1 MVVTDMA
8 LDADLKAL
16 IDLQAADSRITE
28 IEREK
33 AHLPEAIE
41 AVRQEVVTS
50 LAEYEASSREVELL
64 EARHAAIQRER
75 EEEEERLAHT
85 QERLPN
91 ITTQKAYYA
100 VLKEVENSERV
111 LAALAEE
118 GGQIDAE
125 LGELH
130 ASLAKVKKGMK
141 GEEKLFEKRKA
152 EMEAEFAHLDKEFAT
167 LRKQRD
173 KAVAAVAPKALSR
186 YKRIA
191 SRRAPLVVVEVRD
204 GRCTGCHIKLPPQLY
219 VDVKRNDRI
228 HLCGQC
234 NRILYYRE
242 ENGED

>member
-1 MVVTDMA
+1 MVTDMA
-8 LDADLKAL
+8 VDADLKAL
-16 IDLQAADSRITE
+16 IELQAADSRIVE

-50 LAEYEASSREVELL
+50 LAEYEAFSREVALL
-64 EARHAAIQRER
+64 EERRAAIQRER
-75 EEEEERLAHT
+75 AEEEERLAHT
-85 QERLPN
+85 QERLPH

-100 VLKEVENSERV
+100 LLKEVETSER
-111 LAALAEE
+111 ALESLREE
-118 GGQIDAE
+118 GSRIDAE
-125 LGELH
+125 LAELH
-130 ASLAKVKKGMK
+130 AKLEEVKKGME
-141 GEEKLFEKRKA
+141 GEEALFEQRRE
-152 EMEAEFAHLDKEFAT
+152 EMEAEFAHLDKELEA
-167 LRKQRD
+167 LRKQRE

-234 NRILYYRE
+234 NRILYYR
-242 ENGED
+242 GEDGEG

>member
-1 MVVTDMA
+1 MVTELAVH
-8 LDADLKAL
+8 ADLKAL
-16 IDLQAADSRITE
+16 IELQAADSRISE

-41 AVRQEVVTS
+41 AMRREVVTS
-50 LAEYEASSREVELL
+50 LAEYEASRGEMELL
-64 EARHAAIQRER
+64 ETRHAAIRRER
-75 EEEEERLAHT
+75 EVEEERLAHT

-118 GGQIDAE
+118 GSQIDAD
-125 LGELH
+125 
-130 ASLAKVKKGMK
+130 LAKLRVTLAEVKTRMK
-141 GEEKLFEKRKA
+141 GEEKLFEQRKA
-152 EMEAEFAHLDKEFAT
+152 EMEAKFAHLDKEFAA
-167 LRKQRD
+167 LGKQRD
-173 KAVAAVAPKALSR
+173 KAVAAATPKALSR

-204 GRCTGCHIKLPPQLY
+204 GRCTGCHIQLPPQLY

-228 HLCGQC
+228 RLCGQC
-234 NRILYYRE
+234 HRILYYRE
-242 ENGED
+242 EEGAE

>member
-1 MVVTDMA
+1 MVTDMA
-8 LDADLKAL
+8 VDADLKAL
-16 IDLQAADSRITE
+16 IELQEADSRIVE

-50 LAEYEASSREVELL
+50 LAEYEAFSREVELL
-64 EARHAAIQRER
+64 EERRAAIQRER
-75 EEEEERLAHT
+75 ADEEERLAHT
-85 QERLPN
+85 QERLPH

-100 VLKEVENSERV
+100 LLKEVETSER
-111 LAALAEE
+111 ALESLREE
-118 GGQIDAE
+118 GSRIDAE
-125 LGELH
+125 LAELH
-130 ASLAKVKKGMK
+130 AKLAEVKKGME
-141 GEEKLFEKRKA
+141 GEEALFEQRRE
-152 EMEAEFAHLDKEFAT
+152 EMEAEFAHLDKELEI
-167 LRKQRD
+167 LRKQRE

-234 NRILYYRE
+234 NRILYYR
-242 ENGED
+242 GEDGEG